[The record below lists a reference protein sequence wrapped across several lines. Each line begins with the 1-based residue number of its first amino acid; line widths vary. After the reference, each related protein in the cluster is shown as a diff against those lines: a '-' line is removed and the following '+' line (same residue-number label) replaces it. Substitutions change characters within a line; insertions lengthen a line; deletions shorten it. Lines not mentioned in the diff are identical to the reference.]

1 VVTIHPQAAQRC
13 RAKVAE
19 IQDALTMGD
28 AASQGAVSLV
38 RSMIER
44 IVITPQPNRMD
55 LQVFGEL
62 SMLLGNK
69 PSTEGELHDFISGR
83 GGGI

>member
-1 VVTIHPQAAQRC
+1 
-13 RAKVAE
+13 
-19 IQDALTMGD
+19 
-28 AASQGAVSLV
+28 VSLV